1 VSFFKRL
8 HLQKTRDRP
17 HTPPDINRRAHKAE
31 SQLFV
36 RTCHKMAKNRQRSEW
51 PVTRVLPMNQPAANL
66 FQTPQG
72 DSKTARNRAFVVG
85 WIGLLLRTASVV

>member
-51 PVTRVLPMNQPAANL
+51 PVIRTHSGWTYAKGILRVSQI
-66 FQTPQG
+66 
-72 DSKTARNRAFVVG
+72 R
-85 WIGLLLRTASVV
+85 